1 MKNYLLLYSGG
12 MMPETDT
19 ERKAITDEWNA
30 WYSKNGKY
38 VVDQGNPF
46 TPLAK
51 NITANGRIHDG
62 PDGCMASG
70 YSIIK
75 ADSLDSAVAI
85 AKNCPVLKSGASI
98 SVFETFDAM
107 GAAQARH

>member
-12 MMPETDT
+12 MMPDT
-19 ERKAITDEWNA
+19 EAERKSQTDEWNA
-30 WYSKNGKY
+30 WYSKIGKS

-46 TPLAK
+46 TPMAK
-51 NITANGRIHDG
+51 NIGANGRIHDG